1 MLSLKSRTLKEI
13 TDTLAFPAK
22 DIAGMV
28 RFLLKEGKITY
39 TDGLL
44 SIK

>member
-22 DIAGMV
+22 DIAGMA